1 MISYFGNQN
10 EPERIQENVTL
21 RIYYKALE
29 VYCKR
34 KEKEK
39 GKMENRKEKGGKG
52 KNKREKRK
60 GTRKEG
66 KGSAAF
72 VIG

>member
-1 MISYFGNQN
+1 
-10 EPERIQENVTL
+10 
-21 RIYYKALE
+21 
-29 VYCKR
+29 
-34 KEKEK
+34 
-39 GKMENRKEKGGKG
+39 MENRKEKGGKG